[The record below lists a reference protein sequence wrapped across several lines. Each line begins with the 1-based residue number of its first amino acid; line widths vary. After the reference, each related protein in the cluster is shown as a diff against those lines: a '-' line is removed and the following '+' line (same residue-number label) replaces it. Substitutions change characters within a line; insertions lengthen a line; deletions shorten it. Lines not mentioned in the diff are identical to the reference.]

1 MKRRSFL
8 YSLPAL
14 AAAADPR
21 LAAAAPAPDDALL
34 RRRIARSG
42 EQISAVGM
50 GTWLTF
56 DVGESVVERSRRRQV
71 LERFF
76 AAGGG
81 MIDSSPMYGR
91 AERLLG
97 DLLPDVDYRGRLF
110 SATKVWTAFDRV
122 GPTQMAES
130 LRLWG
135 QGADGRVR
143 GAEPRRFDLM
153 QVHNLLNWKDHL
165 KTLRAW
171 RDQGRWRYIGV
182 TTSHGRKHDEIDR
195 ILRREPIDFLQ
206 ITLNLA
212 DRSAE
217 PLLQL
222 AAERGVAVIINR
234 PFDGGLL
241 FNHVGAR
248 PLPGFARDIGCANW
262 AQVFL
267 KWILAHPAVTCA
279 IPATTNPAHMDEN
292 MGALRGPLP
301 DAAQRRQIAAAF
313 DRR

>member
-1 MKRRSFL
+1 MHRRRL
-8 YSLPAL
+8 LAIAATLAGGLSLPA
-14 AAAADPR
+14 AG
-21 LAAAAPAPDDALL
+21 AAPGRLQ
-34 RRRIARSG
+34 RSIANSG
-42 EQISAVGM
+42 EPINAVGL

-56 DVGESVVERSRRRQV
+56 DVGDERVQRARRLEV
-71 LERFF
+71 LRVFF

-97 DLLPDVDYRGRLF
+97 ELLPQVDHAGKLF
-110 SATKVWTAFDRV
+110 AATKVWTAFGRV

-135 QGADGRVR
+135 PGADGRVP

-153 QVHNLLNWKDHL
+153 QVHNLLNWIEHL

-171 RDQGRWRYIGV
+171 RDQGRVRHIGV
-182 TTSHGRKHDEIDR
+182 TTSHGRKHDEMER
-195 ILRREPIDFLQ
+195 ILRREPVDFMQ

-212 DRSAE
+212 DRSAL
-217 PLLQL
+217 PLIDL
-222 AAERGVAVIINR
+222 AAERGIAVIVNR

-241 FNHVGAR
+241 FNRVGR
-248 PLPGFARDIGCANW
+248 QPLPDVAREVGCANW

-267 KWILAHPAVTCA
+267 KWVLAHPAVTCA
-279 IPATTNPAHMDEN
+279 IPATTNPEHAAQN
-292 MGALRGPLP
+292 MGALVGALP
-301 DAAQRRQIAAAF
+301 DAAQQRRIAAAF
-313 DRR
+313 EAL

>member
-1 MKRRSFL
+1 MRRREL
-8 YSLPAL
+8 LATVPAL
-14 AAAADPR
+14 AAPWPR
-21 LAAAAPAPDDALL
+21 LAASGELL
-34 RRRIARSG
+34 RRPIPKSG
-42 EQISAVGM
+42 ETIRAVGL

-56 DVGESVVERSRRRQV
+56 DVGDEVVQRTRRLQV
-71 LERFF
+71 LQAFF

-97 DLLPDVDYRGRLF
+97 ELLPQVEHRGRLF
-110 SATKVWTAFDRV
+110 TATKVWTAFGRI

-135 QGADGRVR
+135 VGADGRVP

-153 QVHNLLNWKDHL
+153 QVHNLLNWNEHL
-165 KTLRAW
+165 RTLREW
-171 RDQGRWRYIGV
+171 KDRGRVRYIGV
-182 TTSHGRKHDEIDR
+182 TTSHGRKHDEMEAV
-195 ILRREPIDFLQ
+195 LRREPIDFMQ

-212 DRSAE
+212 DRSAL
-217 PLLQL
+217 PLIEL
-222 AAERGVAVIINR
+222 AADRGVAVIVNR

-241 FNHVGAR
+241 FNRVGDR
-248 PLPGFARDIGCANW
+248 PLPAAAREVGCANW

-279 IPATTNPAHMDEN
+279 IPATTNPEHAAQN
-292 MGALRGPLP
+292 MGALLGPLP
-301 DAAQRRQIAAAF
+301 DAAQRRRIAAAF
-313 DRR
+313 DAL

>member
-1 MKRRSFL
+1 MMERRAML
-8 YSLPAL
+8 RIVPAL
-14 AAAADPR
+14 AGAALLP
-21 LAAAAPAPDDALL
+21 PALRSAEPLL
-34 RRRIARSG
+34 RRTIPKSG
-42 EQISAVGM
+42 EAISAVGM

-56 DVGESVVERSRRRQV
+56 DVGDKLVERTRRLHV

-97 DLLPDVDYRGRLF
+97 DLLPQVDHAGRLF
-110 SATKVWTAFDRV
+110 AATKVWTAFSRV
-122 GPTQMAES
+122 GPSQMAES

-135 QGADGRVR
+135 RGADGRVA
-143 GAEPRRFDLM
+143 GSEPRNFDLM
-153 QVHNLLNWKDHL
+153 QVHNLLNWAGHI
-165 KTLRAW
+165 KTLRDW
-171 RDQGRWRYIGV
+171 RDEGRCRYIGV
-182 TTSHGRKHDEIDR
+182 TSSHGRKHDEMER
-195 ILRREPIDFLQ
+195 ILKHEPVDFMQ

-212 DRSAE
+212 DRSAL
-217 PLLQL
+217 PLIEL

-241 FNHVGAR
+241 FNRVGQQ
-248 PLPGFARDIGCANW
+248 PLPAAAQEVGCANW

-279 IPATTNPAHMDEN
+279 IPATTDPAHMDEN

-301 DAAQRRQIAAAF
+301 DAAQRRRIAAAF
-313 DRR
+313 DEL